1 MKTKEFTI
9 ESKTHGK
16 FKVLIDPEDWERVS
30 QHKWYPYYNARS
42 ETWSVSAWNKQLQKV
57 VGLNKCIMGEMDT
70 DAKVL
75 KKDPTQYGDYRKSNL
90 FVAGGFYDIQT
101 NGEETTVKLYSKKH
115 GEINILLDTDMVETL
130 QDNRW
135 TVYKNVRSPNNA
147 YYMGD
152 SKERSIRLH
161 RIVAGAT
168 SGFVVDHINHNTL
181 DNRKSNLRVC
191 TRTDNKRSRPK
202 QSNNT
207 LGYKGVVSAGN
218 RYYGK
223 IGNGRG
229 KHRYLGSFN
238 TIEEAARAYDRAAKE
253 KHGEFAVLNFPEEAC
268 TTK

>member
-16 FKVLIDPEDWERVS
+16 FKVLIDAEDWERVS
-30 QHKWYPYYNARS
+30 QRKWYPYYNARS

-90 FVAGGFYDIQT
+90 FVAGEFYDIQT

-130 QDNRW
+130 QKNRW
-135 TVYKNVRSPNNA
+135 SVHKNPRSPNNA
-147 YYMGD
+147 YYMTD
-152 SKERSIRLH
+152 SIDRSIRLH

-168 SGFVVDHINHNTL
+168 NGFVVDHISHNTL

-191 TRTDNKRSRPK
+191 TGADNKRNRPAP
-202 QSNNT
+202 SNNT
-207 LGYKGVVSAGN
+207 LGYKGVWVTKN
-218 RYYGK
+218 GK
-223 IGNGRG
+223 RFCARIGDGRS

-253 KHGEFAVLNFPEEAC
+253 KHGEFAVLNFPEEA
-268 TTK
+268 